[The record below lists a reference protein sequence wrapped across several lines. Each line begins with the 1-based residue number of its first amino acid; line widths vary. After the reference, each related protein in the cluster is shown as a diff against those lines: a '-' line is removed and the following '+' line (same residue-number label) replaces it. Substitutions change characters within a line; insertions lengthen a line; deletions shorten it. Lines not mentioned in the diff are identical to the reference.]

1 MNNRLTNSN
10 GRWEGYF
17 RSGPFSL
24 PDFAALDSDL
34 FSLAFADAI
43 EEHTKE
49 INAIAESDAP
59 PTFENTLA
67 AMEACGVQLSRVSRA
82 FFALTGAHTSK
93 QIQAVERAIAPILA
107 RHAASIA
114 LNESL
119 FARITE
125 LYESHL
131 AEGSRFTRLTGEDA
145 RLLER
150 TYTGFVRG
158 GARLKGADRDR
169 LAEIDTR
176 LSSLGTQFAQNVLA
190 DERDWQMVVEE
201 DGLAGLPT
209 FAVSAMAEAA
219 RERGLDGHVLT
230 LSRSIIV
237 PFLTFADRRDPRE
250 VAFRAWTA
258 RGETGGETDNR
269 AIMAE
274 ILQLRAEKARL
285 LGYAS
290 FAAYKLEDQM
300 AKTPDA
306 VRTLLQAVWTKATA
320 RAGEDAVAL
329 QALAAA
335 GGDDATIAPWDWR
348 YLAQKRRAA
357 LYAIDEAVVKPFFQ
371 LERMIEAAFAVA
383 GRLFGLRFEPLPDLV
398 AWHPDVRA
406 WRVTDGSG
414 RERGLFLGDYFARSS
429 KRSGAWM
436 SALRGQHK
444 LGEGQTPVIYNVMN
458 FAKPAAGQAALLSLD
473 DAHTLFHEFGHALHG
488 LLSDVTWPSL
498 AGTSVARDW
507 VELPSQL
514 FEHWLTVPEVL
525 AKHAVHADT
534 GEPLPQELMD
544 KLLAARTFDSG
555 FDTVEYAASALVD
568 LAFHETA
575 EAPADPLAR
584 EAEVLAEL
592 GMPAAIVMRHRSPHF
607 AHIFSGDGYAAGYYS
622 YLWSEVLDADAFE
635 AFGEAGDAFHPETAD
650 KLLRHVYA
658 AGNSQDAGS
667 LYTLFRGRMP
677 TIDALMRKRG
687 LAS

>member
-1 MNNRLTNSN
+1 M
-10 GRWEGYF
+10 
-17 RSGPFSL
+17 
-24 PDFAALDSDL
+24 
-34 FSLAFADAI
+34 
-43 EEHTKE
+43 
-49 INAIAESDAP
+49 
-59 PTFENTLA
+59 
-67 AMEACGVQLSRVSRA
+67 
-82 FFALTGAHTSK
+82 
-93 QIQAVERAIAPILA
+93 
-107 RHAASIA
+107 
-114 LNESL
+114 
-119 FARITE
+119 
-125 LYESHL
+125 
-131 AEGSRFTRLTGEDA
+131 TGEDA

-237 PFLTFADRRDPRE
+237 PFLTFADRRDLRE

-335 GGDDATIAPWDWR
+335 SGDNATIAPWDWR

-357 LYAIDEAVVKPFFQ
+357 QYAIDEAVVKPFFQ

-525 AKHAVHADT
+525 AEHAVHADT

-650 KLLRHVYA
+650 KLMRHVYA

-687 LAS
+687 LAG